1 MTDPEAIA
9 ERDIQRAVKASRRAD
24 GCLWVSAFY
33 AARIVGTYARYGAQ
47 AIADAADKEVSTVQ
61 NWAHAYWMLE
71 MLRNVRSRSEV
82 RRIRQL
88 LTITHFWT
96 LYDMVKKY
104 SFTELRAAQYLEQMI
119 LNKAQRQPASADALE
134 REIEAAEERG
144 GSVPTWKY
152 YQPRIRSLLADVMA
166 LGRDGVS
173 PAVWTWVMSAPEEV
187 KR

>member
-1 MTDPEAIA
+1 MINPEAIA

-33 AARIVGTYARYGAQ
+33 SARVVGTYAYHGTR
-47 AIADAADKEVSTVQ
+47 AIADAADKDVSTVQ
-61 NWAHAYWMLE
+61 DWAHAYWMLE
-71 MLRNVRSRSEV
+71 SLRSVRSNSEV
-82 RRIRQL
+82 RRIRKL
-88 LTITHFWT
+88 LTLTHFSK
-96 LYDMVKKY
+96 LYDMAQKY
-104 SFTELRAAQYLEQMI
+104 NFTELRAAQYLEQMI

-134 REIEAAEERG
+134 REIEAAEGRG